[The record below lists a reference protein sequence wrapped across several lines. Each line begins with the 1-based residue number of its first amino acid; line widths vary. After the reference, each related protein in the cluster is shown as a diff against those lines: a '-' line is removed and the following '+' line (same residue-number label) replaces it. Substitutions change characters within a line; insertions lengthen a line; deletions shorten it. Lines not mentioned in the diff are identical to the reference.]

1 MTSKLMGLHQ
11 HELVETA
18 KLFSSKGSKVNVVF
32 DDGGARTDG
41 NTIWLPASPPD
52 VALSEKGQRF
62 DRAMVDHEASHHDV
76 TNMKEFTTGVSGGDR
91 RLEGLVQAIEDCR
104 VDKNAIIKH
113 PGARKNLGTARDM
126 AFEGSAELIEATKDA
141 RHFAGTGIINAWWE
155 KHGGWPSLNRKR
167 AFEALPPEMQD
178 FCRKYAELA
187 DELSLKRTTKPTVE
201 LAEQALA
208 ELLAMGETP
217 PEQEQEQEP
226 GPGPE
231 QEQEGDDEGEQEQE
245 QGQDEA
251 EGADDD
257 DQGDSD
263 GSDGEAGF
271 DAGDDIESTE
281 LAKVHGRMMESEAE
295 GWEPH
300 EIYAHDGRAANAT
313 VETNR
318 FATRA
323 DWDATKGRATKG
335 MKERYKR
342 FRFEPSDWQQRWSET
357 MAAVRSSVSKTQAK
371 LTEAFMATSQ
381 RNWGSGYDSGALDPR
396 GLVRAYQGR
405 DGAFRRKDS
414 GEDINAAVTLLM
426 DCSGSMGGDPE
437 EVAGAMTVALAL
449 VLERMGVAVEVRGF
463 TSNPASTAL
472 DMVMKPFDMS
482 CAQCRFGLGML
493 RKSAIW
499 ENHDYLNVKV
509 AASSLMERHEA
520 KRLLIVLSDGA
531 PIGYA
536 KELRKLCEALHHGD
550 AIELLGVGIQDYSV
564 ERYYPNS
571 VVVRKLEELSTVVAE
586 RIAKTLLG
594 RGLKITKEAA

>member
-201 LAEQALA
+201 LAEKALA

-226 GPGPE
+226 GPR
-231 QEQEGDDEGEQEQE
+231 
-245 QGQDEA
+245 
-251 EGADDD
+251 
-257 DQGDSD
+257 SR
-263 GSDGEAGF
+263 
-271 DAGDDIESTE
+271 
-281 LAKVHGRMMESEAE
+281 GRS
-295 GWEPH
+295 
-300 EIYAHDGRAANAT
+300 RKAT
-313 VETNR
+313 
-318 FATRA
+318 
-323 DWDATKGRATKG
+323 TK
-335 MKERYKR
+335 
-342 FRFEPSDWQQRWSET
+342 
-357 MAAVRSSVSKTQAK
+357 VSKSRSKGKTRLKGQTTTIRGMAMDQMAK
-371 LTEAFMATSQ
+371 LASMPGMTS
-381 RNWGSGYDSGALDPR
+381 
-396 GLVRAYQGR
+396 RAPSSP
-405 DGAFRRKDS
+405 K
-414 GEDINAAVTLLM
+414 
-426 DCSGSMGGDPE
+426 
-437 EVAGAMTVALAL
+437 
-449 VLERMGVAVEVRGF
+449 
-463 TSNPASTAL
+463 ST
-472 DMVMKPFDMS
+472 D
-482 CAQCRFGLGML
+482 
-493 RKSAIW
+493 
-499 ENHDYLNVKV
+499 E
-509 AASSLMERHEA
+509 
-520 KRLLIVLSDGA
+520 
-531 PIGYA
+531 
-536 KELRKLCEALHHGD
+536 
-550 AIELLGVGIQDYSV
+550 
-564 ERYYPNS
+564 
-571 VVVRKLEELSTVVAE
+571 
-586 RIAKTLLG
+586 
-594 RGLKITKEAA
+594 